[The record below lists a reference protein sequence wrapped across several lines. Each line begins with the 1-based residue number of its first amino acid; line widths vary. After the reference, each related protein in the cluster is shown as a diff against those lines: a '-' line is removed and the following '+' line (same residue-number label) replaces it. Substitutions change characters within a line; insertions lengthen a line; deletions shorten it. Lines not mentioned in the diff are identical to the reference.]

1 MALSKFEQEGL
12 NEALEV
18 YANLQEKI
26 IKNGRLGVN
35 QQKEFERAQKTIN
48 DLTEKSEKT
57 LNKQSQQYK
66 DISKTLTD
74 VGKKQRLNNISGKD
88 TFGLQNSV
96 HKELKNQL
104 QDTQGL
110 IEAGKIQEGLADKLN
125 DISGD
130 IASGAYDLTGITQT
144 QLELD
149 EKIAEAKADENDALA
164 ENLEGMKAVLDAEAK
179 RLKVNKGIESSI
191 STADGLLGGMGSTI
205 KGFVTNPLTIAVAAL
220 MQFGATQEAIAG
232 QFGAMGVTDFRNEL
246 VRSQAEFTRLGLSG
260 EDALKATSDLANN
273 FGIAF
278 DEADELSGSVAR
290 IAKTTGMSVDESG
303 KLVGLLVKTQG
314 LTGQQAE
321 DLLLSTRQLAKANNV
336 APDQVLKD
344 VAANTELFAKF
355 SSDGGKNIL
364 EAAVQARKLGLNLDS
379 VAKVADGLLNF
390 QESLNAEI
398 TASVMIGRQLNLQK
412 ARELA
417 LSNDVKGAM
426 EEVVKQ
432 VGSEAEFNKLN
443 ALERDAL
450 AKAVGL
456 EASELQKVV
465 SASKE
470 QKTLAGQIKDATG
483 KIEIP
488 EETMTAIASLVA
500 SFKTVGILLAESIG
514 PLLNGILS
522 PVAAMAGF
530 LHSIGALGPTLVG
543 VFTAMKVQSMLSAKA
558 AAMEAA
564 GKTAGAFVGNPVK
577 AAIGLG
583 LAAAAIVKLNSMV
596 RNVGDL
602 SISKGRTMVSTA
614 EGEMFRLSKN
624 DDLIAAPGIAGA
636 MAGGGA
642 SGFSAALESSIEGL
656 RQDMQLMRKDNQSY
670 FGFGG
675 SVSSDIG
682 TKVESKIVSN
692 LK

>member
-1 MALSKFEQEGL
+1 MARSLKEEREL
-12 NEALEV
+12 NKL
-18 YANLQEKI
+18 L
-26 IKNGRLGVN
+26 
-35 QQKEFERAQKTIN
+35 KENESIQSRIDKGIN
-48 DLTEKSEKT
+48 VRNKT
-57 LNKQSQQYK
+57 LEKQEENQKKINALLNTNATEYK
-66 DISKTLTD
+66 DISKTLTAI
-74 VGKKQRLNNISGKD
+74 GKKHRLNNITGKD
-88 TFGLQNSV
+88 TFGLQKNV
-96 HKELKNQL
+96 HKELTAQL
-104 QDTQGL
+104 EDTQGL
-110 IEAGKIQEGLADKLN
+110 IEADKIKGSLAAKLN
-125 DISGD
+125 DIGGD
-130 IASGAYDLTGITQT
+130 IANGAYDLIGIKQT

-149 EKIAEAKADENDALA
+149 KEIQEAKDKQNDALV
-164 ENLEGMKAVLDAEAK
+164 EHLEGMKDVLNSEQK
-179 RLKVNKGIESSI
+179 RLRVNKGIEDGI
-191 STADGLLGGMGSTI
+191 STADGLLGGMGSKI
-205 KGFVTNPLTIAVAAL
+205 KGFITNPLTLAVAAL
-220 MQFGATQEAIAG
+220 MQFGATQETITK
-232 QFGAMGVTDFRNEL
+232 QFGAMGATDFRNEL
-246 VRSQAEFTRLGLSG
+246 VRSQTEFTKLGLSG
-260 EDALKATSDLANN
+260 EDAMKATSDLANN

-314 LTGQQAE
+314 LTGAQAE
-321 DLLLSTRQLAKANNV
+321 NLLLSTRQLAKANNV
-336 APDQVLKD
+336 APDKVLSD

-355 SSDGGKNIL
+355 SADGGKNIL
-364 EAAVQARKLGLNLDS
+364 EAAVQARKLGLSLDS

-417 LSNDVKGAM
+417 LNNDVKGAM

-500 SFKTVGILLAESIG
+500 NFKTVGILLAETIG

-522 PVAAMAGF
+522 PVAQFASYLQG
-530 LHSIGALGPTLVG
+530 IGALGPTLIAI
-543 VFTAMKVQSMLSAKA
+543 FTGMKVQTMLSAKA
-558 AAMEAA
+558 AAAEAA
-564 GKTAGAFVGNPVK
+564 GKTAGAFVSNPVL
-577 AAIGLG
+577 AGIGVG
-583 LAAAAIVKLNSMV
+583 LAAAAIAKLTSMI

-614 EGEMFRLSKN
+614 EGGMFRLSPN

-636 MAGGGA
+636 VGGGGA
-642 SGFSAALESSIEGL
+642 PQFSAALENTINNL
-656 RQDMQLMRKDNQSY
+656 NQNIAAMRKDNESY

-675 SVSSDIG
+675 SVSADIG

-692 LK
+692 LKG

>member
-1 MALSKFEQEGL
+1 MASEAEIKKRIAALKEEAEVNRQLYESDNRRIK
-12 NEALEV
+12 ALE
-18 YANLQEKI
+18 K
-26 IKNGRLGVN
+26 
-35 QQKEFERAQKTIN
+35 
-48 DLTEKSEKT
+48 
-57 LNKQSQQYK
+57 SQQAVEEILTLEQKLTSEYK

-74 VGKKQRLNNISGKD
+74 IGKKQRLNNISGKD
-88 TFGLQNSV
+88 TFGLQKNV
-96 HKELKNQL
+96 HKELTAQL
-104 QDTQGL
+104 EDTQLL
-110 IEAGKIQEGLADKLN
+110 IKADKIKGSLADKLN

-149 EKIAEAKADENDALA
+149 EKIAEAKADENDVLA

-390 QESLNAEI
+390 QESLNNEI

-443 ALERDAL
+443 ALERKAL
-450 AKAVGL
+450 ADAVGL

-514 PLLNGILS
+514 PILNGILA
-522 PVAAMAGF
+522 PVSMIAGF
-530 LHSIGALGPTLVG
+530 LQSIGALGPTLIG
-543 VFTAMKVQSMLSAKA
+543 IFTAIKVQSVLSAKA
-558 AAMEAA
+558 EALKAANI
-564 GKTAGAFVGNPVK
+564 TAGAFVGNPVK

-614 EGEMFRLSKN
+614 EGEMFRLSPN

-636 MAGGGA
+636 MAGGGGGA
-642 SGFSAALESSIEGL
+642 PQISAALENTINNL
-656 RQDMQLMRKDNQSY
+656 NQNIAAMRKDNESY

-675 SVSSDIG
+675 SVSADIG

>member
-35 QQKEFERAQKTIN
+35 QAEAFKNAQETIN
-48 DLTEKSEKT
+48 QLTEKQEK
-57 LNKQSQQYK
+57 NVGKQSQQYT

-88 TFGLQNSV
+88 TFGLQGSV
-96 HKELKNQL
+96 LGTLKKQVIATKNL
-104 QDTQGL
+104 VA
-110 IEAGKIQEGLADKLN
+110 AGKLQPELADKLN

-130 IASGAYDLTGITQT
+130 IASGAYDLTGIKQT

-149 EKIAEAKADENDALA
+149 DEIAKTTDETVKK
-164 ENLEGMKAVLDAEAK
+164 NLEGYKKTLNAEQK
-179 RLKVNKGIESSI
+179 RLRINKGIEDSI
-191 STADGLLGGMGSTI
+191 STTDGLMGGMGSKI
-205 KGFVTNPLTIAVAAL
+205 KGFITNPLTLAVAAL
-220 MQFGATQEAIAG
+220 MQFGATQETITK
-232 QFGAMGVTDFRNEL
+232 QFGAMGATDFRNEL
-246 VRSQAEFTRLGLSG
+246 VRSQAEFTKLGLSG
-260 EDALKATSDLANN
+260 EDAMKATSDLANN

-314 LTGQQAE
+314 LTGAQAE
-321 DLLLSTRQLAKANNV
+321 NLLLSTRQLAKANNV

-355 SSDGGKNIL
+355 SADGGKNIL
-364 EAAVQARKLGLNLDS
+364 EAAVQARKLGLSLDS
-379 VAKVADGLLNF
+379 VAKVSDGLLNF
-390 QESLNAEI
+390 QESLNNEI

-417 LSNDVKGAM
+417 LNNDVKGAM

-465 SASKE
+465 SASRE
-470 QKTLAGQIKDATG
+470 QKSLTGAIQDATS

-500 SFKTVGILLAESIG
+500 NFKTVGILLAETVG

-522 PVAAMAGF
+522 PVAQFASY
-530 LHSIGALGPTLVG
+530 LQSVGALGPTLVG
-543 VFTAMKVQSMLSAKA
+543 IFTAMKVQTMLSAKA
-558 AAMEAA
+558 AAAEAA
-564 GKTAGAFVGNPVK
+564 GKAAGAFVSNPIK
-577 AAIGLG
+577 ASIGVA
-583 LAAAAIVKLNSMV
+583 LAAAGIAKLASMV

-614 EGEMFRLSKN
+614 EGGLFRLSPN
-624 DDLIAAPGIAGA
+624 DDFAAGPGIAGA
-636 MAGGGA
+636 VAGGGA

-656 RQDMQLMRKDNQSY
+656 RQDMQSMRKDNQSY

-675 SVSSDIG
+675 SVSADIG

-692 LK
+692 LKG

>member
-1 MALSKFEQEGL
+1 MALSTQEQKQL
-12 NEALEV
+12 NKALEA
-18 YANLQEKI
+18 YNKLQEQA
-26 IKNGRLGVN
+26 IKNGRLGSN
-35 QQKEFERAQKTIN
+35 QQKDFIKNQEIIN
-48 DLTEKSEKT
+48 KLTELQTNKS
-57 LNKQSQQYK
+57 KQGYK

-74 VGKKQRLNNISGKD
+74 IGKKSRLNNISGKD
-88 TFGLQNSV
+88 GLGLQKDVLDSLSKQVENTQRLISKGNDLNSL
-96 HKELKNQL
+96 E
-104 QDTQGL
+104 
-110 IEAGKIQEGLADKLN
+110 QEIN
-125 DISGD
+125 DIAGD
-130 IASGAYDLTGITQT
+130 IASGAYDLTGIKQT
-144 QLELD
+144 QLLLD
-149 EKIAEAKADENDALA
+149 EKITEAKAAENDELA
-164 ENLEGMKAVLDAEAK
+164 DNLEGYKGVLDAEQK
-179 RLKVNKGIESSI
+179 RLRVNKGLEDSI
-191 STADGLLGGMGSTI
+191 STADGLLGGMGGTI

-220 MQFGATQEAIAG
+220 LQFGATQEAIAG

-390 QESLNAEI
+390 QESLNNEI

-417 LSNDVKGAM
+417 LNNDVKGAM

-443 ALERDAL
+443 ALERKAL
-450 AKAVGL
+450 ADAVGL

-500 SFKTVGILLAESIG
+500 NFKTVGIILAETIG
-514 PLLNGILS
+514 PILNGILA
-522 PVAAMAGF
+522 PVSMIAGF
-530 LHSIGALGPTLVG
+530 LQSIGALGPTLIG
-543 VFTAMKVQSMLSAKA
+543 IFTAIKVQSVLSAKA
-558 AAMEAA
+558 EALKTA
-564 GKTAGAFVGNPVK
+564 QITAGAFVGNPI
-577 AAIGLG
+577 AASIGLG
-583 LAAAAIVKLNSMV
+583 LAAAGVAAIASMV

-614 EGEMFRLSKN
+614 EGEMFRLSPN

-636 MAGGGA
+636 VGGGGA
-642 SGFSAALESSIEGL
+642 SQVSAALENTINNL
-656 RQDMQLMRKDNQSY
+656 NQNIAAMRKDNESY

-675 SVSSDIG
+675 SVSADIG